1 MSFMGHGRQRLLRN
15 LWASLAVAATV
26 VVISVGLPAVNSLLP
41 AARAVSAAA
50 SYAIAAGVS
59 VRPPA
64 GARIDVTQ
72 TQPGPQ
78 EGSVLFLVGTV
89 RYAIVITPFNGSL
102 ASAVTRLRNKITSTR
117 DYQVTGGETTL
128 TTAQGTA
135 GRQGTYA
142 SAGRI
147 GRYAVFVAHGLSV
160 EVTVA
165 GRGAALPDALP
176 GIAASIHTLAFR
188 TAS

>member
-1 MSFMGHGRQRLLRN
+1 MGHGRRRLLRN
-15 LWASLAVAATV
+15 LWASLAVAATLA
-26 VVISVGLPAVNSLLP
+26 VIGVGLPAVNSLLP
-41 AARAVSAAA
+41 SARAVSAAE

-64 GARIDVTQ
+64 DASIDVTQ
-72 TQPGPQ
+72 TQPGPR
-78 EGSVLFLVGTV
+78 GGAVLFVLGTV
-89 RYAIVITPFNGSL
+89 RYAIVVTPFIGSL
-102 ASAVTRLRNKITSTR
+102 PTAADHLREKITETR
-117 DYQVTGGETTL
+117 GYRVASGYTAV
-128 TTAQGTA
+128 TTAQGVT

-142 SAGRI
+142 SAGRV

-165 GRGAALPDALP
+165 GSDTALPSALP
-176 GIAASIHTLAFR
+176 GIAASIRTLAFR

>member
-1 MSFMGHGRQRLLRN
+1 MVHGRRRLLRN
-15 LWASLAVAATV
+15 LWASIAVAATV
-26 VVISVGLPAVNSLLP
+26 AVIGVGLPAVNSLLP
-41 AARAVSAAA
+41 AARAVSAAE

-64 GARIDVTQ
+64 GASIDVTQ
-72 TQPGPQ
+72 TQPGPRG
-78 EGSVLFLVGTV
+78 GSVLFMVGTV
-89 RYAIVITPFNGSL
+89 RYAVVITRFTGSL
-102 ASAVTRLRNKITSTR
+102 ATAADHLRQKITETR
-117 DYQVTGGETTL
+117 GYQVAGGETAVR
-128 TTAQGTA
+128 TARGVT

-142 SAGRI
+142 SPGRV

-165 GRGAALPDALP
+165 GSDTELP
-176 GIAASIHTLAFR
+176 GTLPAIAASIRTLAFR